1 MYTGQWCLSPLQS
14 RYLGTSHSLPIA
26 ISCPVIF
33 SWISSMIWNLFPF
46 KGDFSF
52 GEKPEVEGRQIWAV
66 GCCVPWVIW
75 CFTKNLCMRRD
86 AWMGMLLWWSRQP
99 PAAHSCSLW
108 NHLNS
113 FHGGMF
119 EPNAKYDEDSLIY
132 SLSRFECRSHR
143 VNMFIQQHLPPLL
156 TSTVI
161 LSLFTHACLSPLSLA
176 ARLHQCEAN
185 HSRYINNGWIFFG

>member
-1 MYTGQWCLSPLQS
+1 
-14 RYLGTSHSLPIA
+14 
-26 ISCPVIF
+26 
-33 SWISSMIWNLFPF
+33 
-46 KGDFSF
+46 
-52 GEKPEVEGRQIWAV
+52 
-66 GCCVPWVIW
+66 
-75 CFTKNLCMRRD
+75 MRRD

-119 EPNAKYDEDSLIY
+119 EPNAKYDADSLIY

-185 HSRYINNGWIFFG
+185 HSRYINNGWIFSGHTSYSEPLQLMIMMLIGLCLCIYSNIFIHSHFSRMLTMCRHYVEMFT